1 MNKVSIDALRN
12 LMGEVNRRKMPASDL
27 DVKVITDKFSPP
39 FKGDEPAPKDYNYPS
54 QLSGVKNDK
63 KQQVNLSGSTNGQ
76 SQFGGTSGSFGSPTG
91 GSYAT

>member
-1 MNKVSIDALRN
+1 MNKASIDALRN
-12 LMGEVNRRKMPASDL
+12 LMGSVSRMKNPSEI
-27 DVKVITDKFSPP
+27 DVKAITDKFSPP
-39 FKGDEPAPKDYNYPS
+39 FKGDEPTPKQYDYPS

-63 KQQVNLSGSTNGQ
+63 KQRINVSGSTNGQ